1 MRRKI
6 LIATTNL
13 GKFNEIMEVLSD
25 VEDFFEFVKLGELNI
40 TEQPHEHGEN
50 YLENARIKAEFYREA
65 SGLPVIAEDSGIE
78 VASLKNELGM
88 YTRRWGKG
96 ENASDTEWVEHFLSV
111 MKKHPDKRACFKC
124 TAYYIDE
131 NGAHYYFEGECPGV
145 ITETL
150 EAQVREGIPLSSC
163 FKAEG
168 CDKVYAALQNEE
180 KNKLSHRG
188 KAMKKLLEHLK
199 SSA

>member
-6 LIATTNL
+6 LIATTNT
-13 GKFNEIMEVLSD
+13 GKFNEIMEILREA
-25 VEDFFEFVKLGELNI
+25 EDSFEFLTLNAVQI
-40 TEQPHEHGEN
+40 HGKPVEN
-50 YLENARIKAEFYREA
+50 GKSYLENARIKAEFYNKA

-96 ENASDTEWVEHFLSV
+96 ENASDTEWVEHFLNV
-111 MKKHPDKRACFKC
+111 MKKHSDKRASFKC

-131 NGAHYYFEGECPGV
+131 NGAHHYFEGECPGL

-168 CDKVYAALQNEE
+168 CDKVYSALQNEE

-188 KAMKKLLEHLK
+188 KAMKKLLKHLK
-199 SSA
+199 SEA